1 LIYVRQAGKILSN
14 YRDHRLYPCGAA
26 LAALNCLI
34 AAIQTGFGPFVNLT
48 LVREGWT
55 QARIGIALSAGT
67 IAALICQ
74 VPGGA
79 LVDAVHQKR
88 IVLAAALAVTGVAAL
103 LFATDARVL
112 PVLGA
117 EVLHSLAAT
126 VLTPAIA
133 AVTLSTCG
141 HGAFGGRLGNNVK
154 WASLGSAGSAIL
166 LGLVTSYLGSR
177 TVFLLTAVLCLSA
190 VLMVGKV
197 RPAKF
202 GSPIEEHPALMH
214 PRERRQQ
221 GHRFW
226 ALYMEAHLHR
236 FASCVLLFHFAN
248 AAMLSLAV
256 NALAARGAGMSGL
269 TVSAAILVSQV
280 VVAIMSASL
289 GHKAEQSGR
298 RPLLLLGFAVLPIR
312 GLLLAMF
319 PGAIVLVCTQ
329 ALDGISGA
337 VMGIMVPLVSADLT
351 RRTGFLSLAI
361 GSLGLAAGVGATA
374 STAVGAWI
382 AHRAGTPI
390 ALLALSLVGFGSLA
404 LVWVLPETRPP
415 RPADGPDHVAS
426 ELLWLN
432 QSRETGG

>member
-1 LIYVRQAGKILSN
+1 MI
-14 YRDHRLYPCGAA
+14 
-26 LAALNCLI
+26 
-34 AAIQTGFGPFVNLT
+34 
-48 LVREGWT
+48 REGWT
-55 QARIGIALSAGT
+55 QTHIGIALSIGT

-88 IVLAAALAVTGVAAL
+88 LVLTAALAVTGVAAL
-103 LFATDARVL
+103 LFGTDARL
-112 PVLGA
+112 RPVMGA
-117 EVLHSLAAT
+117 EVLHSVAAT
-126 VLTPAIA
+126 VITPAIA

-154 WASLGSAGSAIL
+154 WASLGSAASAIL

-177 TVFLLTAVLCLSA
+177 SVFLLTAVLCLAA
-190 VLMVGKV
+190 VFVVWKI
-197 RPAKF
+197 RPAKL

-214 PRERRQQ
+214 PAERRQQ

-226 ALYMEAHLHR
+226 AMYTEAHLHW
-236 FASCVLLFHFAN
+236 FALCILLFQFAN

-256 NALAARGAGMSGL
+256 NALAARGAGRIGL

-280 VVAIMSASL
+280 VVAILSARL
-289 GHKAEQSGR
+289 GREAEQRGR

-319 PGAIVLVCTQ
+319 PGAAALVCGQ

-361 GSLGLAAGVGATA
+361 GSLGLAAGIGATG
-374 STAVGAWI
+374 STAMGAWL
-382 AHRAGTPI
+382 ADRAGTPI
-390 ALLALSLVGFGSLA
+390 ALLALSLVGCCA
-404 LVWVLPETRPP
+404 LGLLWTLPETRPL
-415 RPADGPDHVAS
+415 RLADEPDHIA
-426 ELLWLN
+426 
-432 QSRETGG
+432 REAARQEGEFSVR